1 MRVDLEFGVRMAVS
15 LLEVSCQDLRAPGIM
30 DVVMTENSYSFIVTK
45 QWKLQSHLRF

>member
-30 DVVMTENSYSFIVTK
+30 DVVRTENSYSFIVTK